1 MLTIGGT
8 TPITTEAVQ
17 RYMDPAM
24 YAPET
29 TTYLAIVATGME
41 LGKGS
46 LMIQAVKVDP
56 ASTNTVVK
64 ITSGK

>member
-1 MLTIGGT
+1 MRIPGQ
-8 TPITTEAVQ
+8 TPVTTEAVQ
-17 RYMDPAM
+17 RYLDPAM
-24 YAPET
+24 FPPEQ

-56 ASTNTVVK
+56 ASTNTVIK
-64 ITSGK
+64 ITSAK